1 LEGLDGVVAA
11 EVSFEEKAATVQY
24 DPAKVTP
31 EQMIAAINTIGF
43 RASRWEPPADQRS
56 QRPGADQRFH
66 GQGTVVAIDPQKG
79 TVTLDHGEI
88 TGLMP
93 PMTMEFVVDAREA
106 LQELQPGDIVTFT
119 LRPRGVTVTIAE
131 MAVVKK

>member
-1 LEGLDGVVAA
+1 LEGLDGVVHA
-11 EVSFEEKAATVQY
+11 EVSFEEKSATVQY

-43 RASRWEPPADQRS
+43 RASRWGPPADQRS
-56 QRPGADQRFH
+56 H

-106 LQELQPGDIVTFT
+106 LQGLQPGDIVTFT

-131 MAVVKK
+131 IAAIKK